1 MPQAPSP
8 SSLLRILLVCA
19 LSLASAQSALAQSSR
34 NSSIGVWPFLVGNID
49 SDVDN
54 IIATSKAAG
63 LDTLYIH
70 CWRTT
75 GSQNGELRIRDEA
88 GTWNSAWGRKSGLV
102 TLSRMIDKAHTAGL
116 QVVGVVQ
123 VFRDGGPFP
132 SDRAHQTH
140 MIERVLR
147 YLVHSY
153 DGRGR
158 RVYALDG
165 IAFDYIRW
173 FGGQNSPAEVNRF
186 LRDARAEVGT
196 MPLHAF
202 VIAGA
207 SAMDGNSYNNTF
219 RSYAQ
224 ARSYLSQNYGQ
235 DWESM
240 AKVLD
245 VLMPMAYTANGHVY
259 GTNTAW
265 MEGFVNVVAR
275 YGRQAI
281 QNAGTS
287 CALVPA
293 IRTWNSTGQSTTP
306 ATIDACFRGAL
317 RGGADGTMAFRYYT
331 AKPHPTWFTALGRWC
346 AAGPD
351 LPIAR
356 LSTSTSGLTVA
367 VQTGTSSSARYAASQ
382 LRVRLDAD
390 GDGSFESTSASL
402 GTAMRTL
409 PGAGARVVSARIED
423 PSGAYAI
430 GRVEVGVPPFF
441 TPTTAQISA
450 ASGGTVFMRLNP
462 GVSEAGRYYAL
473 FVTLSGTKP
482 GAAFERGVT
491 LPINIDYLTIVA
503 SGLLNQGPFVSWFGA
518 VNGFGFANPSMTMP
532 AGLLPTAWIGQTM
545 HVAALDLDPAT
556 LTPRYASN
564 AIAIKILP

>member
-1 MPQAPSP
+1 MPMRFT
-8 SSLLRILLVCA
+8 SLALLAA
-19 LSLASAQSALAQSSR
+19 LSICAGTTVAQKSR
-34 NSSIGVWPFLVGNID
+34 DSSIGVWPFLVGNID

-54 IIATSKAAG
+54 IIARSKAAG

-75 GSQNGELRIRDEA
+75 ASQRGELRIQDEA
-88 GTWNSAWGRKSGLV
+88 GTWNTAWGSKSGLV
-102 TLSRMIDKAHTAGL
+102 TLSRFIDKAHSAGL

-153 DGRGR
+153 DGRGQR
-158 RVYALDG
+158 RYKLDG

-173 FGGQNSPAEVNRF
+173 FGGNHSPFEVNRF
-186 LRDARAEVGT
+186 LENARKEVGAL
-196 MPLHAF
+196 PLHAY
-202 VIAGA
+202 VIA
-207 SAMDGNSYNNTF
+207 SAFAFDGGSYDANF

-224 ARSYLSQNYGQ
+224 VRSYLSQNFGQ

-240 AKVLD
+240 AKHLD

-259 GTNTAW
+259 GTSVAR
-265 MEGFVNVVAR
+265 MESYLEVVAR

-281 QNAGTS
+281 TNGQS
-287 CALVPA
+287 PCRLVPA
-293 IRTWNSTGQSTTP
+293 IRTWNSTGQTTTP

-331 AKPHPTWFTALGRWC
+331 ARPHASWFTALGRWC
-346 AAGPD
+346 EPGPD

-356 LSTSTSGLTVA
+356 LSASTNGLTMSLQSDA
-367 VQTGTSSSARYAASQ
+367 SSSTKFTKAQ

-390 GDGSFESTSASL
+390 GDGEFDATTSSL
-402 GTAMRTL
+402 GTARSTL
-409 PGAGARVVSARIED
+409 PGAGARVVAARIED
-423 PSGAYAI
+423 PNGGYAV
-430 GRVEVGVPPFF
+430 GRLEVGVPPFF
-441 TPTTAQISA
+441 TPTTAQLSA
-450 ASGGTVFMRLNP
+450 ANGGNVFMRLSP
-462 GVSEAGRYYAL
+462 GISEAGRYYVL
-473 FVTLSGTKP
+473 FTTLSGTNP
-482 GAAFERGVT
+482 GAAFDRGVT

-503 SGLLNQGPFVSWFGA
+503 SGLLNQGPFVDWFGPI
-518 VNGFGFANPSMTMP
+518 NGLGFAGPRLTMP
-532 AGLLPTAWIGQTM
+532 AGLMPAAWIGRTM
-545 HVAALDLDPAT
+545 HVAALDLDPASFV
-556 LTPRYASN
+556 PRYASN
-564 AIAIKILP
+564 AIAVRILP